1 MKLHLNR
8 LPKKWHPFMIIIGC
22 GCVCLIGGYSFLNQK
37 VKTPAVATVQKTER
51 MNDGIAGVGGEGTP
65 DYNEMLTED
74 NHDRAQA
81 ASQKG
86 KSFISAPVGKEESLL
101 EDVKTT
107 SSPTQ
112 SSSTKTVPS
121 ASSQATSQTR
131 TKDESKE
138 IARLASYMEA
148 LRQASYKGGSPAS
161 FSFKWAEPQEIKN
174 VSQNESFPKLPG
186 AETLSPGA
194 ILYASNDLTVSS
206 DVVGTPVLAT
216 IVHGPLKGA
225 KVMGKFSLSGE
236 RLVVAFQSL
245 TKDGVTLP
253 FEGYGV
259 NPEKAEAGVASHVNN
274 HTLARWGAFAAASFL
289 EGLGA
294 ALQDSGTTR
303 IYGDRET
310 VTLRDRYKVEDQI
323 QIAGGKVGE
332 RVANQLEKQ
341 LDLPPTVTLY
351 AGTTIGILIVNA
363 K

>member
-86 KSFISAPVGKEESLL
+86 KSFISAPVGKEQSLL
-101 EDVKTT
+101 EDVKNT

-148 LRQASYKGGSPAS
+148 LRQASYKQRRKSSQLLFQVGRTARNKKR
-161 FSFKWAEPQEIKN
+161 FS
-174 VSQNESFPKLPG
+174 
-186 AETLSPGA
+186 
-194 ILYASNDLTVSS
+194 
-206 DVVGTPVLAT
+206 
-216 IVHGPLKGA
+216 
-225 KVMGKFSLSGE
+225 
-236 RLVVAFQSL
+236 
-245 TKDGVTLP
+245 
-253 FEGYGV
+253 
-259 NPEKAEAGVASHVNN
+259 
-274 HTLARWGAFAAASFL
+274 
-289 EGLGA
+289 
-294 ALQDSGTTR
+294 
-303 IYGDRET
+303 
-310 VTLRDRYKVEDQI
+310 
-323 QIAGGKVGE
+323 E
-332 RVANQLEKQ
+332 RVLSK
-341 LDLPPTVTLY
+341 TS
-351 AGTTIGILIVNA
+351 GIGNA
-363 K
+363 DPRCDSLRFQ